1 MSAVF
6 ETPDRAWSADD
17 WAAERGRAA
26 AWLRGRRV
34 VASLLDNGAAYAL
47 LDEALRDAGAVHLP
61 LPMFFTAAQRQHAL
75 QAAGA
80 ELLLM
85 PASVAVA
92 AAAAAGLPAEAWTL
106 GGEPLAALPLPHAPV
121 ALPPGTQTLS
131 FTSGSTGEP
140 KGVCLSGAAMDA
152 VRDGV
157 VAALAPLGI
166 QRHLSALPYAVLLE
180 NLAGLAAARRQG
192 ATVLALPL
200 AQLGLQGASQFDAA
214 RFDAVVR
221 AQAPHSLILLP
232 QMLRAWVAHLV
243 RERLSAPPSLKLV
256 AVGGAAVGEPLVE
269 AALRLGLPVAEG
281 YGLTEGASVQTLNL
295 PGAQRPG
302 SAGRVLPHARLR
314 IAPDGEVLIGGPLFS
329 AYLGEPP
336 RAGDWWPT
344 GDLGHVDADGYL
356 HLQGRKKNLLITG
369 YGRNVSPEWVET
381 ALRSQP
387 AIAQAV
393 VLGDG
398 QAALAAV
405 LWPTQ
410 ADLPDPEMSDAALQ
424 AAVDAANAGLPDY
437 ARVRRWQHAR
447 APFDAASGL
456 ATPNGRPRRDAILAL
471 HRESLFEPED
481 LNA

>member
-1 MSAVF
+1 MSLPVF
-6 ETPDRAWSADD
+6 ETPSGAWSAED
-17 WAAERGRAA
+17 WAAERARAA
-26 AWLRGRRV
+26 AWLQGRRV
-34 VASLLDNGAAYAL
+34 VASLLDNGAAFAL
-47 LDEALRDAGAVHLP
+47 LDEALRDARAVHLP
-61 LPMFFTAAQRQHAL
+61 LPMFFTPAQRQHAL

-85 PASVAVA
+85 PLA
-92 AAAAAGLPAEAWTL
+92 AAVGLPAEAWTL
-106 GGEPLAALPLPHAPV
+106 GDERLAALPLPHAPV

-157 VAALAPLGI
+157 VTALAPLGI
-166 QRHLSALPYAVLLE
+166 SRHLSALPYAVLLE

-192 ATVLALPL
+192 ATVIALPL
-200 AQLGLQGASQFDAA
+200 AELGLKGASQFDAA
-214 RFDAVVR
+214 RFDSVVR

-232 QMLRAWVAHLV
+232 QMLRAWVAHLM

-256 AVGGAAVGEPLVE
+256 AVGGAAVGAPLVE

-302 SAGRVLPHARLR
+302 SAGRALPHARLR
-314 IAPDGEVLIGGPLFS
+314 IAADGEVLIGGPLFT

-344 GDLGHVDADGYL
+344 GDLGHLDADGYL
-356 HLQGRKKNLLITG
+356 HLQGRKKNLLITA

-410 ADLPDPEMSDAALQ
+410 AELQDVELDAALQ
-424 AAVDAANAGLPDY
+424 AAIDAANAGLPDY
-437 ARVRRWQHAR
+437 ARVLRWQRAS
-447 APFDAASGL
+447 APFDAANGM

-471 HRESLFEPED
+471 HREALFQPED
-481 LNA
+481 LPT

>member
-6 ETPDRAWSADD
+6 ETPDRRWSADD
-17 WAAERGRAA
+17 WAAERARAA

-34 VASLLDNGAAYAL
+34 VASLLDNGAAFAL

-85 PASVAVA
+85 PM
-92 AAAAAGLPAEAWTL
+92 AAAAGLPAESWTL
-106 GGEPLAALPLPHAPV
+106 GDERLAALPLPHAPV
-121 ALPPGTQTLS
+121 ALPTGTQTLS

-140 KGVCLSGAAMDA
+140 KGVCLAAAAMDA

-166 QRHLSALPYAVLLE
+166 SRHLSALPYAVLLE

-192 ATVLALPL
+192 ATVVALPL
-200 AQLGLQGASQFDAA
+200 AQLGLQGASQFDAG

-232 QMLRAWVAHLV
+232 QMLRAWVAHLM

-256 AVGGAAVGEPLVE
+256 AVGGAAVGAPLIE

-302 SAGRVLPHARLR
+302 SAGRPLPHARLR
-314 IAPDGEVLIGGPLFS
+314 IADDGEVLIGGPLFS

-344 GDLGHVDADGYL
+344 GDLGHLDADGFL
-356 HLQGRKKNLLITG
+356 HLQGRKKNLLITA

-398 QAALAAV
+398 EAALAAV

-410 ADLPDPEMSDAALQ
+410 AELPDAALQ
-424 AAVDAANAGLPDY
+424 AAVDAANAHLPDY
-437 ARVRRWQHAR
+437 ARVQRWQRAG

>member
-1 MSAVF
+1 MSAAVF
-6 ETPDRAWSADD
+6 ETPNRAWSADD
-17 WAAERGRAA
+17 WATERDRAA

-34 VASLLDNGAAYAL
+34 VASLLDNGAAFAL

-61 LPMFFTAAQRQHAL
+61 LPMFFTPAQRQHAL
-75 QAAGA
+75 HAAGA

-85 PASVAVA
+85 PL
-92 AAAAAGLPAEAWTL
+92 AAAAGLPAEPWTL
-106 GGEPLAALPLPHAPV
+106 GGERLAALPLPHAPV

-140 KGVCLSGAAMDA
+140 KGVCLSAAALDA

-166 QRHLSALPYAVLLE
+166 SRHLSALPYAVLLE

-192 ATVLALPL
+192 ATVIALPL
-200 AQLGLQGASQFDAA
+200 AQLGLHGASQFEAA
-214 RFDAVVR
+214 RFDSRVR
-221 AQAPHSLILLP
+221 AHAPHSLILLP
-232 QMLRAWVAHLV
+232 QMLRAWVAHLLHTQ
-243 RERLSAPPSLKLV
+243 RSAPPSLKLV
-256 AVGGAAVGEPLVE
+256 AVGGAAVGAPLVE

-302 SAGRVLPHARLR
+302 SAGRPLPHARLR
-314 IAPDGEVLIGGPLFS
+314 IADDGEVLIAGSLFT

-336 RAGDWWPT
+336 PAGDWWPT
-344 GDLGHVDADGYL
+344 GDLGQLDADGYL
-356 HLQGRKKNLLITG
+356 HLQGRKKNLLITA

-398 QAALAAV
+398 QPALAAV
-405 LWPTQ
+405 LWPTE
-410 ADLPDPEMSDAALQ
+410 AELPDAALQ
-424 AAVDAANAGLPDY
+424 AAVDAANADLPDY
-437 ARVRRWQHAR
+437 ARVQRWRRGL

-456 ATPNGRPRRDAILAL
+456 ATPNGRPRRAAILAL
-471 HRESLFEPED
+471 HREALFEPED

>member
-1 MSAVF
+1 MSVVF
-6 ETPDRAWSADD
+6 ETLCRAWSTTD
-17 WAAERGRAA
+17 WAAERARAA

-34 VASLLDNGAAYAL
+34 VASLLDNGAAFAL
-47 LDEALRDAGAVHLP
+47 LDEALREAGVVHLP
-61 LPMFFTAAQRQHAL
+61 LPMFFTPAQRQHAL
-75 QAAGA
+75 RAAGA

-85 PASVAVA
+85 PAA
-92 AAAAAGLPAEAWTL
+92 AATGLPAEGWSL
-106 GGEPLAALPLPHAPV
+106 GGEALAALPLPHVPV
-121 ALPPGTQTLS
+121 VLPPGTQTLS

-140 KGVCLSGAAMDA
+140 KGVGLSAAAMDA

-166 QRHLSALPYAVLLE
+166 TRHLSALPYAVLLE
-180 NLAGLAAARRQG
+180 NLAGLAAARQQG
-192 ATVLALPL
+192 ATVIALPL

-232 QMLRAWVAHLV
+232 QMLRAWVAHLS
-243 RERLSAPPSLKLV
+243 RERLSAPPSLRLV
-256 AVGGAAVGEPLVE
+256 AVGGAAVGAPLIE
-269 AALRLGLPVAEG
+269 ASLRLGLPVAEG

-295 PGAQRPG
+295 PGEQRPG
-302 SAGRVLPHARLR
+302 SAGRALPHARLR
-314 IAPDGEVLIGGPLFS
+314 IAADGEVLIGGPLFS
-329 AYLGEPP
+329 SYLGDPQP
-336 RAGDWWPT
+336 VGDWWPT
-344 GDLGHVDADGYL
+344 GDLGHLDADGYL
-356 HLQGRKKNLLITG
+356 HLHGRKKNLLITG

-387 AIAQAV
+387 AVTQAV

-405 LWPTQ
+405 VWPTQ
-410 ADLPDPEMSDAALQ
+410 NELPDAALQ
-424 AAVDAANAGLPDY
+424 AAIDAANAGLPDY
-437 ARVRRWQHAR
+437 ARVQRWQRAL

-456 ATPNGRPRRDAILAL
+456 ATPNGRPRRDAILTL
-471 HRESLFEPED
+471 HRETLFQPED

>member
-17 WAAERGRAA
+17 WAAERERAA

-34 VASLLDNGAAYAL
+34 VASLLDNGAAFAL

-61 LPMFFTAAQRQHAL
+61 LPMFFSAAQRQHAL

-85 PASVAVA
+85 PL
-92 AAAAAGLPAEAWTL
+92 AAAAGLPAEAWAL
-106 GGEPLAALPLPHAPV
+106 GGERLAALPLPHAPV
-121 ALPPGTQTLS
+121 WLPPGTQTLS

-140 KGVCLSGAAMDA
+140 KGVCLSAASMDA

-157 VAALAPLGI
+157 VAALAPLDI
-166 QRHLSALPYAVLLE
+166 SRHLSALPYAVLLE
-180 NLAGLAAARRQG
+180 NLAGLAAARHQG
-192 ATVLALPL
+192 ATVIALPL

-214 RFDAVVR
+214 RFDSVVR

-232 QMLRAWVAHLV
+232 QMLRAWIAHLV
-243 RERLSAPPSLKLV
+243 RERLPAPPSLKLV
-256 AVGGAAVGEPLVE
+256 AVGGAAVGAPLVE

-302 SAGRVLPHARLR
+302 SAGRALPHARLR
-314 IAPDGEVLIGGPLFS
+314 IAADGEVLIKGSLFS

-336 RAGDWWPT
+336 RVGDWWPT
-344 GDLGHVDADGYL
+344 GDLGHLDADGYL
-356 HLQGRKKNLLITG
+356 HLQGRKKNLLITA

-393 VLGDG
+393 VLGEG

-410 ADLPDPEMSDAALQ
+410 AELPDAALQ
-424 AAVDAANAGLPDY
+424 AAVDAANAALPDY
-437 ARVRRWQHAR
+437 ARVQRWQRAR
-447 APFDAASGL
+447 APFDTASGL